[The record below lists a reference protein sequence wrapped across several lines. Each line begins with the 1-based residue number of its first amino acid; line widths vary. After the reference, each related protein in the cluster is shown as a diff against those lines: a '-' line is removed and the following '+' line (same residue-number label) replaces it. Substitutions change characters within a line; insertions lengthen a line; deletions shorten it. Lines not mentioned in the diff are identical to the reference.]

1 MSLRHLLTWRRLSLL
16 AAGALEGGE
25 RARALAHVGDC
36 PRCAAELLGLQRT
49 LELLERDPARTAEP
63 ELDVP
68 SLARL
73 TQARIDRLSARPV
86 SAEPRWRPAPAWAA
100 AAAVLALAVIVP
112 SVLKTLRARNEQARL
127 AALQQVSLPDE
138 TLRRLERAE
147 EREQAARYLD
157 EAEAVLVTV
166 AAAPH
171 HCDRKRNTLDL
182 TEERRR
188 SRELLTRRTLL
199 VDFESEQ
206 MRSARPVLE
215 DVERVLRQ
223 VAALDPCAKPEEL
236 LAIHE
241 ELRDRRL
248 LMKIDLM
255 TRELLG

>member
-1 MSLRHLLTWRRLSLL
+1 VSLRHLLAWRRLSLL
-16 AAGALEGGE
+16 AAGALDGGE
-25 RARALAHVGDC
+25 REHALAHVAAC
-36 PRCAAELLGLQRT
+36 PRCAAELADLQST
-49 LELLERDPARTAEP
+49 LELLGRDPARTAEP
-63 ELDVP
+63 ELDVQ

-86 SAEPRWRPAPAWAA
+86 SAVPRWRPAWAA

-112 SVLKTLRARNEQARL
+112 AVVESLRARNDEPRL

-171 HCDRKRNTLDL
+171 HCDRQRNTLDL

-188 SRELLTRRTLL
+188 SRELITRRTLL

-215 DVERVLRQ
+215 DVERVLRE
-223 VAALDPCAKPEEL
+223 VAALDPCAKPEAL